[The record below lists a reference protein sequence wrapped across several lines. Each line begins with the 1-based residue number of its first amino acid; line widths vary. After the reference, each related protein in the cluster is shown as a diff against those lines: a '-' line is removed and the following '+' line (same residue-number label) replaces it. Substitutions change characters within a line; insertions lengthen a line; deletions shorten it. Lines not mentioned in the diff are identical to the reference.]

1 VTTTSV
7 ASNINVGSL
16 CSRAAAVV
24 TPPPELAKAY
34 ADYTDAVQAW
44 RYAVEGDA
52 YALARR
58 CGHHVGLGL
67 ELLMATEAAMCTSGL
82 SASVAPW
89 ATQAASAGGG
99 NGGKKNGAAGVGVGV
114 GLVVGMA
121 VVVGGVLGVL

>member
-99 NGGKKNGAAGVGVGV
+99 IGGKKNGAAGVGVGV

>member
-7 ASNINVGSL
+7 ASNINIGSL

-44 RYAVEGDA
+44 RYSVEGHA
-52 YALARR
+52 YRLARN
-58 CGHHVGLGL
+58 CGHHVGLGA

-89 ATQAASAGGG
+89 ATQGAHAAGSG
-99 NGGKKNGAAGVGVGV
+99 GGKKNGAAGVGVGV
-114 GLVVGMA
+114 GFAVGVA
-121 VVVGGVLGVL
+121 VVVGGVLGGL